1 MADPESEARASLLR
15 SLVIYSVFLAADV
28 LVIGWVLTAGIEGA
42 AYVTTTIVGVVGL
55 MLFYQVVQHARD
67 LRAPLAESEGT
78 VTRKWKN
85 ADLIIAWDS
94 YYIRVDR
101 AVFRIKPEQYLDV
114 RENSY
119 VKVVH
124 LPHTQNVVSVHELQ
138 APAS

>member
-1 MADPESEARASLLR
+1 VPDPESAARASLIR
-15 SLVIYSVFLAADV
+15 SLVIYGAFLVADV
-28 LVIGWVLTAGIEGA
+28 VVIAWVLSVGIQGA

-55 MLFYQVVQHARD
+55 LLAYQVVQHVRD

-101 AVFRIKPEQYLDV
+101 AVFRIKPEHFLDV

-124 LPHTQNVVSVHELQ
+124 FPNTLNVVSVHELQ
-138 APAS
+138 APTG

>member
-1 MADPESEARASLLR
+1 VADPESDARASVFR
-15 SLVIYSVFLAADV
+15 SLLIYGAFLAADV
-28 LVIGWVLTAGIEGA
+28 LVIGWVLSRGIQGP
-42 AYVTTTIVGVVGL
+42 AYVTTSIVAVVGL
-55 MLFYQVVQHARD
+55 MLLYQVVQHARD
-67 LRAPLAESEGT
+67 LRAPLAESEGM

-101 AVFRIKPEQYLDV
+101 FVFRIKPEQYIEV

-124 LPHTQNVVSVHELQ
+124 FPHTLNVVSVHELR
-138 APAS
+138 PPI

>member
-1 MADPESEARASLLR
+1 VADPASEARASVFR
-15 SLVIYSVFLAADV
+15 SLLIYGAFLAADL
-28 LVIGWVLTAGIEGA
+28 LVIGWVLSRGIQGP
-42 AYVTTTIVGVVGL
+42 AYVTTSIVAVVGL
-55 MLFYQVVQHARD
+55 MLLYQVVQHARD
-67 LRAPLAESEGT
+67 LRAALAESEGM

-101 AVFRIKPEQYLDV
+101 YVFRIKPEQYIEV

-124 LPHTQNVVSVHELQ
+124 FPHTLNVVSIHELR
-138 APAS
+138 APTA

>member
-1 MADPESEARASLLR
+1 MLL
-15 SLVIYSVFLAADV
+15 
-28 LVIGWVLTAGIEGA
+28 
-42 AYVTTTIVGVVGL
+42 
-55 MLFYQVVQHARD
+55 YQVVQHARD
-67 LRAPLAESEGT
+67 LRAPLAESEGM

-101 AVFRIKPEQYLDV
+101 YVFRIKPEQYIEV

-124 LPHTQNVVSVHELQ
+124 FPHTLNVVSIHELR
-138 APAS
+138 APTA